1 MNDDIEILDIFDN
14 DKKKEEIKPTTRIP
28 KNFLE
33 DDEPKVKNNF
43 NNKKGKKKKLK
54 PKAKLWQ
61 IIFCG
66 VSFLFILGC
75 IIYYGSRFIKYYRIY
90 NPKVDTTDGS
100 VLLAKDISGN
110 SEIVYE
116 GAGLY
121 ISSGNYIYKGNVKN
135 NYLKYNNLL
144 WRIIKVNVDNTIEI
158 VLDDYIN
165 IMPWNK
171 EVTSFKNSEI
181 HQYLNNEFLNN
192 LDKDMLVTN
201 SFCEDEVS
209 DLSNIKCEKI
219 NNESYVKLLDITGF
233 LNSVKNKETYLTSS
247 DEIFWLSDNNENK
260 IWHTNGSNVSQS
272 DANTF
277 YEVRPVVK
285 LKNTVTYTSGDGTKD
300 NPYVVGKEDKLKLGS
315 TVILG
320 EDKWIVYDINENVK
334 LMRAEVLDKQLS
346 FDKNKLTYDD
356 KSEGSLAEYLNTTY
370 LESLSYKDMIVNS
383 TWYVGGYKDKVSDV
397 KNETIKTKVG
407 IPNILDIKFN
417 SSIKG
422 YFTSTSNDE
431 HIYVYENPLRP
442 SKPTTYRSIR
452 PCIAITKSDA
462 NKLKYVD
469 GVFKVEG

>member
-1 MNDDIEILDIFDN
+1 MDDDIEILDVFN
-14 DKKKEEIKPTTRIP
+14 DKAKEIQAPVKKVTRVE
-28 KNFLE
+28 KNGG
-33 DDEPKVKNNF
+33 DDMP
-43 NNKKGKKKKLK
+43 KKKKSK
-54 PKAKLWQ
+54 KRRVKTKSFQ
-61 IIFCG
+61 ILFC
-66 VSFLFILGC
+66 SISALFILGC
-75 IIYYGSRFIKYYRIY
+75 CVFYGSRFIKYYRIY
-90 NPKVDTTDGS
+90 NPKAGSSNSS
-100 VLLAKDISGN
+100 VLLAKDIVGK
-110 SEIVYE
+110 SEFATGDE
-116 GAGLY
+116 PGLFS
-121 ISSGNYIYKGNVKN
+121 SSGNYIYKGEIDN
-135 NYLKYNNLL
+135 NYLKYNNML
-144 WRIIKVNVDNTIEI
+144 WRIIRINADNSLDII
-158 VLDDYIN
+158 LDDYIN
-165 IMPWNK
+165 LLSWNN
-171 EVTSFKNSEI
+171 EVTSFKKSDIYN
-181 HQYLNNEFLNN
+181 YLNNDFLNN

-209 DLSNIKCEKI
+209 DLSNIKCEKV

-300 NPYVVGKEDKLKLGS
+300 NPYVVGKEDKVKLGS
-315 TVILG
+315 VVMLG

-346 FDKNKLTYDD
+346 FDKNKLAYDD

-383 TWYVGGYKDKVSDV
+383 TWYIGGYKDKVSDV

-452 PCIAITKSDA
+452 PCIAITQSDA